1 MYKNF
6 HRIYLCECENK
17 TVDNSKKL
25 KEKNTGKTF
34 TIFFSGEYLLLCV
47 VVVFENYR
55 RKPKEFE
62 SNV

>member
-1 MYKNF
+1 
-6 HRIYLCECENK
+6 LCECENK

-47 VVVFENYR
+47 VVVFKNYR